1 MEEAKLMG
9 FSGGSEKGKLVTAL
23 LGLDGNLSAIDIQ
36 VKPKSTCGS
45 GH

>member
-9 FSGGSEKGKLVTAL
+9 FSGGFEKGKLVTAL
-23 LGLDGNLSAIDIQ
+23 LGLDGNLSAIHIQ

-45 GH
+45 GY

>member
-23 LGLDGNLSAIDIQ
+23 LGLDGNLTVIDMR
-36 VKPKSTCGS
+36 VKP
-45 GH
+45 